1 MPRRQV
7 KSNKFS
13 ACVFYPRL
21 QESPVGSGGMHGH
34 LQELKAGKAKGK
46 LGGANSGAIPG
57 KGASFVKLH
66 STVCVFKI

>member
-1 MPRRQV
+1 
-7 KSNKFS
+7 
-13 ACVFYPRL
+13 
-21 QESPVGSGGMHGH
+21 MHGH